1 MYRDFV
7 HMSTVYDISIDDLI
21 LSPGVMYR
29 IVLKLCAKS
38 ICFQTVNTDGVMVIA
53 NPPVTGGIT
62 VEHLNTTQTGSA
74 EKVNSYNTLYGRS
87 LFVKYMI
94 FNS

>member
-53 NPPVTGGIT
+53 NPPVTGGII

>member
-62 VEHLNTTQTGSA
+62 VEHLNTTVPKYCLSLR
-74 EKVNSYNTLYGRS
+74 NIYS
-87 LFVKYMI
+87 LFAFYNI
-94 FNS
+94 YFWI

>member
-1 MYRDFV
+1 
-7 HMSTVYDISIDDLI
+7 
-21 LSPGVMYR
+21 MYR

-74 EKVNSYNTLYGRS
+74 EIIFAWLVFVYFYTDCLITTVVNVFTIFIKYIYLTNVALCLEKSY
-87 LFVKYMI
+87 
-94 FNS
+94 